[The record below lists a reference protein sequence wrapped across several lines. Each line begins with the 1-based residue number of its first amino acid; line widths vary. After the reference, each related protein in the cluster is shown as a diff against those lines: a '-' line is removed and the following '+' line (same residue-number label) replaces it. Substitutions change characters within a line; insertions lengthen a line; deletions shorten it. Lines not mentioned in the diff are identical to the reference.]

1 MSETPKETNETNEIT
16 IPNESPAKN
25 ETKIVEP
32 EYKLENKSD
41 DKSDDKSENKY
52 AVLMET
58 NGEECESWLYFIK
71 YNGNEK
77 NLTLLQK
84 QLESIDWYIL
94 DDLSTF
100 DLDLDHF
107 VSSTTAK
114 EMTKIELNHYSFH
127 RKFDGVLTNIDLNLR
142 KKDKNEKKMVKVFDI
157 LGYGQIEDFVDEE
170 DIDPE
175 DLTST
180 NESSSEE
187 NSEGSDSDSSDEED
201 KKKNKKIILKNNI
214 PLPRFALKKRRP
226 KK

>member
-1 MSETPKETNETNEIT
+1 MQEPPNEIEEKNT
-16 IPNESPAKN
+16 SKPETSREFDEQSTVDDEVPKNHTENEN
-25 ETKIVEP
+25 EE
-32 EYKLENKSD
+32 
-41 DKSDDKSENKY
+41 KY
-52 AVLMET
+52 VVLMET

-71 YNGNEK
+71 YKGNE
-77 NLTLLQK
+77 NSLNNLQK

-127 RKFDGVLTNIDLNLR
+127 RKFDGKLKNIELNLR
-142 KKDKNEKKMVKVFDI
+142 KKEKNEKKMVKVFDI
-157 LGYGQIEDFVDEE
+157 LGYGQIEDFIDEE
-170 DIDPE
+170 DIDSE

-187 NSEGSDSDSSDEED
+187 ESYTESSEDEI
-201 KKKNKKIILKNNI
+201 KKKKVLKNNI
-214 PLPRFALKKRRP
+214 PVPRFAMKKRRP
-226 KK
+226 IK

>member
-1 MSETPKETNETNEIT
+1 MSETPKETKETNEIT

-25 ETKIVEP
+25 ETKNVEP
-32 EYKLENKSD
+32 EYKLEN
-41 DKSDDKSENKY
+41 KSDDKSENKY

-180 NESSSEE
+180 NESSEEEDSE
-187 NSEGSDSDSSDEED
+187 SEPSESSSEEED